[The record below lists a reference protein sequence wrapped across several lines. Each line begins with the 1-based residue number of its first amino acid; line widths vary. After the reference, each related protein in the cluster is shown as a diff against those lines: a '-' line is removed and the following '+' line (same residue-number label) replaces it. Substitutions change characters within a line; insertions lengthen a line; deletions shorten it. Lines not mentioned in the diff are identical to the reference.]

1 MGTYIYD
8 ACPDVVKTVTHRHR
22 NIHRVTH
29 THTHTHTH
37 IHTHAPTH
45 TRTSMKEFPAD
56 LI

>member
-1 MGTYIYD
+1 MGTYIY

-22 NIHRVTH
+22 NIHRV